1 MRTFYKVSIAL
12 TAAAVVVAGTA
23 GGLHVYGKYQDQR
36 QERVAA
42 EELQKK
48 KDLVADYQ
56 NITYGGKSVGEE
68 ELEGLNA
75 EELTE
80 VLQAEAKKYQNRT
93 VSIQVDE
100 DAYSYTMK
108 QLKEKIYY
116 SCSDGSE
123 YLLGQEKMLAE
134 KMVGLDKEKNL
145 EDQYEIIKGKAK
157 PTELQVVILCKLNKK
172 QLDRIMEKL
181 ENRYVIPVTNSHID
195 EHGKITV
202 PKDGQDLD
210 IKTIRKELRKYLNQ
224 ESLENYTASYQTT
237 VSKPIWKQKDL
248 RKVNTEISRFS
259 TTFVSTTQRGH
270 NIKVGASRMNG
281 TCLLPGESVSFDKVI
296 HDESDG
302 QSFLEAGSY
311 LHGKVV
317 QTEGGGI
324 CQISTTAYNALLQA
338 GIIPVRRYPH
348 SMPVHYVPL
357 GLDAAISAGVK
368 DLEVK
373 NTLNV
378 PILILAQ
385 TKGNTLTFSIKSY
398 RGALGGYTYKPRA
411 VQLSSLS
418 AKGYLDVYKNGRKQ
432 KSILLHTDRY
442 QSES

>member
-23 GGLHVYGKYQDQR
+23 GGLHVYGKYQDQK
-36 QERVAA
+36 QERAAA

-56 NITYGGKSVGEE
+56 DITYGGKSVGEE
-68 ELEGLNA
+68 DLEGLNT
-75 EELTE
+75 EELTG
-80 VLQAEAKKYQNRT
+80 VLQAEAEKYQNRT

-100 DAYSYTMK
+100 DTYSYTMK
-108 QLKEKIYY
+108 KLKENIYY

-123 YLLGQEKMLAE
+123 YSLGQEKEIAE
-134 KMVGLDKEKNL
+134 KMVGLDKEKDL
-145 EDQYEIIKGKAK
+145 EDQYEIIKGKAE
-157 PTELQVVILCKLNKK
+157 PTKLQVTVLCKSNKK
-172 QLDRIMEKL
+172 QLDRVIKKL
-181 ENRYVIPVTNSHID
+181 ESRYVIPVTNSHID
-195 EHGKITV
+195 EHGRITA
-202 PKDGQDLD
+202 PKNGQDLD
-210 IKTIRKELRKYLNQ
+210 VKTIRKELKKYLNQ
-224 ESLENYTASYQTT
+224 ETLENYTASYRTT
-237 VSKPIWKQKDL
+237 VSEPLWRKKDL

-270 NIKVGASRMNG
+270 NIKVGASRING
-281 TCLLPGESVSFDKVI
+281 TCLLPGESLSFDKAI

-311 LHGKVV
+311 LQGKVV

-324 CQISTTAYNALLQA
+324 CQISTTAYNAFLQA

-368 DLEVK
+368 DLEIK
-373 NTLNV
+373 NTLDV

-398 RGALGGYTYKPRA
+398 RGALGEYTYKPRA

-418 AKGYLDVYKNGRKQ
+418 AKGYLDIYKNGKRQ